1 MSLIDEALRRARQDV
16 ARQDA
21 TQRHAYPAMPAQVR
35 GTAPG
40 SRLLLVGLLGG
51 ALIAGLAFGGAYW
64 LFGRDAKAPAAEVS
78 QVQPAPIPPVQ
89 AIPAEPEP
97 IAAAPPVYSAPL
109 PSPPEDVAS
118 PGVSLPPAQAPT
130 VTPLTARETA
140 PPPALPP
147 AAAPQPAPA
156 SPAPEALPEPAP
168 EPIPAPA
175 APAAAPGV
183 YYREAPLPGGGKLE
197 LRGIAFSG
205 TQPTAL
211 VNDRVM
217 VAGESVEGY
226 TLVKIEPKRVEL
238 QGPDGAIVLTLQQ

>member
-35 GTAPG
+35 STAPG
-40 SRLLLVGLLGG
+40 SRLLLAGLLGG
-51 ALIAGLAFGGAYW
+51 AVIAGLAFGGAYW
-64 LFGRDAKAPAAEVS
+64 LFGRQPQVPATEPVAAAAPA
-78 QVQPAPIPPVQ
+78 VQPEPIPAPPPVYMPPE
-89 AIPAEPEP
+89 PAEP
-97 IAAAPPVYSAPL
+97 V
-109 PSPPEDVAS
+109 DVAS
-118 PGVSLPPAQAPT
+118 PSVSLPPTQAPT
-130 VTPLTARETA
+130 VTPLTARPE
-140 PPPALPP
+140 PPVREIVPSLPP
-147 AAAPQPAPA
+147 AAAA
-156 SPAPEALPEPAP
+156 PEPAP
-168 EPIPAPA
+168 PLPEAPSAPAPQPPPPPA
-175 APAAAPGV
+175 APAAAASNV

-217 VAGESVEGY
+217 VAGETVEGY

-238 QGPDGAIVLTLQQ
+238 QGPDGAIVLSLQP